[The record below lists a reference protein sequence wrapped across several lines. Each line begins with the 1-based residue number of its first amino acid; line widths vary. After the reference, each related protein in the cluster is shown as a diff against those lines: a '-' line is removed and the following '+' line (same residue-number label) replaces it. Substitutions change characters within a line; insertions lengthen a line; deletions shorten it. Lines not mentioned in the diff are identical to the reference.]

1 MHRGFPQMYNSSEH
15 NLCLKLKILRIEAGM
30 SQEELAKKLGISRSC
45 LANYEIGKRQP
56 DQEMITKIADTFHIM
71 SDYLINHKPFQ
82 NLRMCESEITES
94 KKLKEIIQ
102 NQGNELN
109 ISNLSLEHKI
119 SLIELYDYMLYRQKQ
134 EKK

>member
-1 MHRGFPQMYNSSEH
+1 MYNLSEH
-15 NLCLKLKILRIEAGM
+15 SLCLKLKMLRIEAGM

-56 DQEMITKIADTFHIM
+56 DREMLVKIADTFQIM
-71 SDYLINHKPFQ
+71 SDYLMNHKPFQ
-82 NLRMCESEITES
+82 NLKMCESEIVES

-102 NQGNELN
+102 NHGNELN
-109 ISNLSLEHKI
+109 ISNLSLEQKI

-134 EKK
+134 EKKQAF

>member
-1 MHRGFPQMYNSSEH
+1 MYNLSEH
-15 NLCLKLKILRIEAGM
+15 KLCLKLKMLRLEAGL

-56 DQEMITKIADTFHIM
+56 DQEMITKIADTFQIM
-71 SDYLINHKPFQ
+71 SDYLVNHKPFQ
-82 NLRMCESEITES
+82 NLKMCESEIAES

-119 SLIELYDYMLYRQKQ
+119 GLIELYDYMLYRQKQ
-134 EKK
+134 EENQRY

>member
-1 MHRGFPQMYNSSEH
+1 MYNLSEH
-15 NLCLKLKILRIEAGM
+15 SLCLKLKMLRIEAGM

-71 SDYLINHKPFQ
+71 SDYLMNHKPFQ
-82 NLRMCESEITES
+82 NLKMCESELVES

-102 NQGNELN
+102 NHGNELN
-109 ISNLSLEHKI
+109 ISNLSLEQKI
-119 SLIELYDYMLYRQKQ
+119 GLIELYDYMLYRQKQ
-134 EKK
+134 EKDQAF